1 MPPADLVVL
10 GAAVRTLD
18 PARPHATAVAV
29 RDGLI
34 LAVGDDAEVRAHAG
48 PRTEVVDGRGIAL
61 VPGLTD
67 SHIHPFHG
75 SDGTRGADLNGLRT
89 LDEVRGALA
98 AERARCGPG
107 EWLLGWGLT
116 YDAFHDAGIGA
127 DAVADVTGDVPTF
140 LTFFDYHSALA
151 SRPALALAGVD
162 GPRAFGAGAE
172 VVCDAAG
179 LPTGELREAPAMQL
193 VSGLVPEPSDAERLA
208 ACAATLRELNAL
220 GLAGVHEMIGHPR
233 MLDDIAELEARGD
246 LTVRT
251 DRPAADGAGRNR
263 RGARDAARA
272 ARPARPALALR
283 RGQVLHRRRH
293 RHGHR
298 LAVGSRDRTGRAPSR
313 SGPTRTATPRSSPAA
328 PAAASSAP
336 RTRSATARS
345 PRRSTPTATP
355 ERAAPARTASSTW
368 RRCATR
374 SCGGSPKRA
383 SPRRCSRSTRWGST
397 SPVPTRGATTC
408 SPRRSRTAS
417 AGPTSAAAA
426 PSSRSAPTGRWSAPT
441 RVPGS
446 PGRSCGARPA
456 TRSATPFL
464 PDQALTAVEALEG
477 YTTEAARVI
486 GEEHLGG
493 RIAPGL
499 RADLTGLGADPV
511 DCPPDELPDVPVRLT
526 VVDGEVV
533 HRSDPFEDAL
543 RCRWLHSGRCSAS
556 R

>member
-18 PARPHATAVAV
+18 PARPQATAVAV

-34 LAVGDDAEVRAHAG
+34 VAVGDDAEVRAHAG

-127 DAVADVTGDVPTF
+127 DAVADAAGDVPAY

-162 GPRAFGAGAE
+162 GPRAFAAGAE

-179 LPTGELREAPAMQL
+179 VPTGELREAPAMQL
-193 VSGLVPEPSDAERLA
+193 VSAHVPEPSDAERLA

-233 MLDDIAELEARGD
+233 MLDDIAALEARGD

-251 DRPAADGAGRNR
+251 IVPLLMEPDVTDEALETLLALRDRSGRRWRCGVAKFFIDGVIDTGTAWLWEPGPHGEGTEPFWPDPGRYAEVVARCARGGFQCATHAIGDRAIAAALDAY
-263 RGARDAARA
+263 RDAA
-272 ARPARPALALR
+272 ARGTGPHRVEHLETLRDEELR
-283 RGQVLHRRRH
+283 RLAPEGVAASMQPLHAMGLDEPGPYTWRDNLQPAQIENGFRWADIRRSGAILSLGSDWPVVSADPRPGLAWAQL
-293 RHGHR
+293 RREPGHP
-298 LAVGSRDRTGRAPSR
+298 DRAPFR
-313 SGPTRTATPRSSPAA
+313 
-328 PAAASSAP
+328 
-336 RTRSATARS
+336 
-345 PRRSTPTATP
+345 
-355 ERAAPARTASSTW
+355 
-368 RRCATR
+368 
-374 SCGGSPKRA
+374 
-383 SPRRCSRSTRWGST
+383 
-397 SPVPTRGATTC
+397 
-408 SPRRSRTAS
+408 
-417 AGPTSAAAA
+417 
-426 PSSRSAPTGRWSAPT
+426 
-441 RVPGS
+441 
-446 PGRSCGARPA
+446 
-456 TRSATPFL
+456 
-464 PDQALTAVEALEG
+464 PDQALTAIEALEG

-486 GEEHLGG
+486 GEEHLSG

-511 DCPPDELPDVPVRLT
+511 DCPPDELPDVPVALT
-526 VVDGEVV
+526 IVDGEVV
-533 HRSDPFEDAL
+533 HRADP
-543 RCRWLHSGRCSAS
+543 
-556 R
+556 